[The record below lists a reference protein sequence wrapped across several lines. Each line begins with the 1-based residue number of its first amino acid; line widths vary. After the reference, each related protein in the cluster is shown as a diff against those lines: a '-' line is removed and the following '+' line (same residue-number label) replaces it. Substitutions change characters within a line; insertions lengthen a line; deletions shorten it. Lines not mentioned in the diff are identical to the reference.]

1 MAVGRYRALLV
12 AFEIQAHDILLRLTN
27 RRLYIGIRVKPY
39 LAGLNGEWE
48 ERLPRWTLAVQ
59 TALKEGVELPF
70 FPVEVAHSP
79 RGTTTVPE
87 SCPIIRR
94 QNDKKRA
101 APGAVENHQNA

>member
-1 MAVGRYRALLV
+1 MAVGRYSALFA
-12 AFEIQAHDILLRLTN
+12 AFGIQAQILHRLSN
-27 RRLYIGIRVKPY
+27 QRLYIGPHVQSC
-39 LAGLNGEWE
+39 LADLDGEWE